1 MKINFKIPLGLVVL
15 IVIAVIILSIGLLLG
30 QELSKMII
38 FSIGLAVA
46 AVPEGLPA
54 VLTLSLAIAINKM
67 ARKKSLIR
75 RLPAVEVLGSATVI
89 CTDKTGTLTV
99 GEPTVTDVVTKD
111 QELDAGDFELLRLA
125 ASAERGSEHPLGQAI
140 VIEAE
145 TRELALTDQRTRFSA
160 SVQRTCLCLI
170 QEHSELLFR

>member
-1 MKINFKIPLGLVVL
+1 MIIEDANYYIDGVL
-15 IVIAVIILSIGLLLG
+15 DGNRRVIAKTITLVESSLPAH

-89 CTDKTGTLTV
+89 CTDKTGTLTKN
-99 GEPTVTDVVTKD
+99 EMTVKQVWTNDYIYNITGTGYQDNGDILNAKRKF
-111 QELDAGDFELLRLA
+111 DAHNKMDNI
-125 ASAERGSEHPLGQAI
+125 S
-140 VIEAE
+140 
-145 TRELALTDQRTRFSA
+145 
-160 SVQRTCLCLI
+160 
-170 QEHSELLFR
+170 